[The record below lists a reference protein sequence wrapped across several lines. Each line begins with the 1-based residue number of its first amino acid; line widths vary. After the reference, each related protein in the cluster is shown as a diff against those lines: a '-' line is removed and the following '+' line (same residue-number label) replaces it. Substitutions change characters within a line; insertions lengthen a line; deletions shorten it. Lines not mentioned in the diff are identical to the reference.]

1 MDSKPRNIFQRFSFP
16 FIWMWQKSRD
26 FGRWYRSLYKNAPW
40 WKKIGVGFS
49 SFIVFIIVYCLAVQF
64 NLFWLFGKSPS
75 LDTIMNPKTAAAS
88 EIYSADGKLLGKFF
102 SENRTPVAYD
112 SIAPNFFDALI
123 STEDERFYSHHGVD
137 FMGLGAAVKDAA
149 TGHAR
154 GASTITQQLVKNM
167 FRVRT
172 EYSTGLLGYIPGV
185 KMLIMKSKEMIIA
198 TELEWFCS
206 KQEILTMYAN
216 TVDFGSNA
224 YGIKTAAKTY
234 FNTTPA
240 ELKTEQSAVLVGLLK
255 ATSAYNPKTNPK
267 NSLFRRNVVLDN
279 MYKHGKLSAAE
290 LSELRE
296 KPIELNFSVETAYDG
311 QALYFRQA
319 VADEIKNLDLGL
331 DPYKD
336 GLKIYTTVD
345 SRMQKYAEQAM
356 LEQMKVVQR
365 NFDAHWGK
373 QDPWVNEKNQ
383 PIPGF
388 LQEKLKQ
395 TDAYKMLSARYPDDP
410 QKVMEILNTPHNVKL
425 FSYSGDNLKVER
437 EMTSVDSLRYMLR
450 FMHAGFVAI
459 EPQTGDVKA
468 YVGDVDFN
476 TWQHDNVK
484 ATHQPGSTFK
494 LFVYATAMKQGWLP
508 SDARLKDEYIQM
520 NVVDEQGKPS
530 VWRPHNANGRFSG
543 ANIPLRAAF
552 AQSINT
558 IAIKLGQEVGI
569 PNVIKTAQDMGIK
582 SKLNDAPSLPLGP
595 SDVHLME
602 LVGAYASVANYGEF
616 VKPTMITRIIDRE
629 GKVVY
634 ESRKEVR
641 TVLSDKEAFYMQTL
655 LGAGMTDAG
664 GTSQALASQNYIGQ
678 WFWNKRIDAGGK
690 TGTSNSHADAWFVG
704 VTPNLVGGAWVGG
717 EYRQIHFRSGAL
729 GQGSKTALPIF
740 GLFMKKV
747 LSDAALAPKYL
758 ARYRIPEGVNPA
770 DLEGRFLYQHA
781 DSTSHDSTA
790 VDFSEDLGA
799 SPEEHGDNPPPPPA
813 APPHEPAA
821 PKEPVNNTSNG
832 TAEPVKDQGAKT
844 GMNKNSATIKTDRT
858 QSSGEKKP
866 KKKASGDD
874 LFN

>member
-16 FIWMWQKSRD
+16 FISMWQKSRD

-790 VDFSEDLGA
+790 VDFSEDIGA
-799 SPEEHGDNPPPPPA
+799 SPEEHGDNPPPPA
-813 APPHEPAA
+813 APTHEPVA
-821 PKEPVNNTSNG
+821 PKEPVNNTPNG

-844 GMNKNSATIKTDRT
+844 GMNKNSTTIKTDRT

>member
-1 MDSKPRNIFQRFSFP
+1 
-16 FIWMWQKSRD
+16 
-26 FGRWYRSLYKNAPW
+26 
-40 WKKIGVGFS
+40 
-49 SFIVFIIVYCLAVQF
+49 
-64 NLFWLFGKSPS
+64 
-75 LDTIMNPKTAAAS
+75 MNPKTAAAS

-172 EYSTGLLGYIPGV
+172 EYSTGLLGYIPGI

-267 NSLFRRNVVLDN
+267 NSLSRRNVVLEN
-279 MYKHGKLSAAE
+279 MYNHGKLSAAE
-290 LSELRE
+290 LSDLRD

-336 GLKIYTTVD
+336 GLKIFTTVD

-395 TDAYKMLSARYPDDP
+395 TDAYKMLSVRYPDDP
-410 QKVMEILNTPHNVKL
+410 QKVMEILNTPHKVKL
-425 FSYSGDNLKVER
+425 FSYAGQNLKIER
-437 EMTSVDSLRYMLR
+437 EMSSVDSLRYMLH
-450 FMHAGFVAI
+450 FMHAGFVAM
-459 EPQTGDVKA
+459 EPQTGEVKA

-476 TWQHDNVK
+476 TWQHDNVR

-508 SDARLKDEYIQM
+508 SDARLKDDYIQM
-520 NVVDEQGKPS
+520 NVVDENGKPS

-558 IAIKLGQEVGI
+558 IAVKLGQEVGI

-582 SKLNDAPSLPLGP
+582 SKLNDAPSLPLGA

-602 LVGAYASVANYGEF
+602 LVGAYASVANYGEY
-616 VKPTMITRIIDRE
+616 VKPTMITRIVDRE

-634 ESRKEVR
+634 EARKEVR

-678 WFWNKRIDAGGK
+678 WFWNRRIDAGGK

-747 LSDAALAPKYL
+747 LSDASLAPKYL

-770 DLEGRFLYQHA
+770 DLEGRFVYQSA
-781 DSTSHDSTA
+781 DTTRHDSSS
-790 VDFSEDLGA
+790 VDLSEGIGEA
-799 SPEEHGDNPPPPPA
+799 PREEHGDNTPPPPA
-813 APPHEPAA
+813 AAPHEPTA
-821 PKEPVNNTSNG
+821 PKEPVNNTPNG
-832 TAEPVKDQGAKT
+832 TAEPVKDQSPKT

-866 KKKASGDD
+866 KKKTSGDD

>member
-1 MDSKPRNIFQRFSFP
+1 
-16 FIWMWQKSRD
+16 
-26 FGRWYRSLYKNAPW
+26 
-40 WKKIGVGFS
+40 
-49 SFIVFIIVYCLAVQF
+49 
-64 NLFWLFGKSPS
+64 
-75 LDTIMNPKTAAAS
+75 MNPKTAAAS

-172 EYSTGLLGYIPGV
+172 EYSTGLLGYIPGI

-267 NSLFRRNVVLDN
+267 NSLSRRNVVLEN
-279 MYKHGKLSAAE
+279 MYNHGKLSAAE
-290 LSELRE
+290 LRDLRD

-336 GLKIYTTVD
+336 GLKIFTTVD

-395 TDAYKMLSARYPDDP
+395 TDAYKMLSVRYPDDP
-410 QKVMEILNTPHNVKL
+410 QKVMEILNTPHKVKL
-425 FSYSGDNLKVER
+425 FSYAGQNLKIER
-437 EMTSVDSLRYMLR
+437 EMSSVDSLRYMLH
-450 FMHAGFVAI
+450 FMHAGFVAM
-459 EPQTGDVKA
+459 EPQTGEVKA

-476 TWQHDNVK
+476 TWQHDNVR

-508 SDARLKDEYIQM
+508 SDARLKDDYIQM
-520 NVVDEQGKPS
+520 NVVDENGKPS

-558 IAIKLGQEVGI
+558 IAVKLGQEVGI

-582 SKLNDAPSLPLGP
+582 SKLNDAPSLPLGA

-602 LVGAYASVANYGEF
+602 LVGAYASVANYGEY
-616 VKPTMITRIIDRE
+616 VKPTMITRIVDRE

-634 ESRKEVR
+634 EARKEVR

-678 WFWNKRIDAGGK
+678 WFWNRRIDAGGK

-747 LSDAALAPKYL
+747 LSDASLAPKYL

-770 DLEGRFLYQHA
+770 DLEGRFVYQSA
-781 DSTSHDSTA
+781 DTTRHDSSSVEVSNT
-790 VDFSEDLGA
+790 SE
-799 SPEEHGDNPPPPPA
+799 SSTEEHDDN
-813 APPHEPAA
+813 APTAGQSHETQTTKDPI
-821 PKEPVNNTSNG
+821 NNSSNG
-832 TAEPVKDQGAKT
+832 TTEAAKNQGGKT
-844 GMNKNSATIKTDRT
+844 EANKNNAATQKTERT
-858 QSSGEKKP
+858 QPSGDKKP
-866 KKKASGDD
+866 KKKTSGDD

>member
-395 TDAYKMLSARYPDDP
+395 TDAYKMLSARYPDDS

-821 PKEPVNNTSNG
+821 PKEPVNNTPNS

>member
-1 MDSKPRNIFQRFSFP
+1 
-16 FIWMWQKSRD
+16 
-26 FGRWYRSLYKNAPW
+26 
-40 WKKIGVGFS
+40 
-49 SFIVFIIVYCLAVQF
+49 
-64 NLFWLFGKSPS
+64 
-75 LDTIMNPKTAAAS
+75 MNPKTAAAS

-172 EYSTGLLGYIPGV
+172 EYSTGLLGYIPGI

-267 NSLFRRNVVLDN
+267 NSLSRRNVVLEN
-279 MYKHGKLSAAE
+279 MYNHGKLSAAE
-290 LSELRE
+290 LRDLRD

-356 LEQMKVVQR
+356 LEQMKAVQR

-395 TDAYKMLSARYPDDP
+395 TDAYKMLSVRYPDDP
-410 QKVMEILNTPHNVKL
+410 QKVMEILNTPHKVKL
-425 FSYSGDNLKVER
+425 FSYAGQNLKIER
-437 EMTSVDSLRYMLR
+437 EMSSVDSLRYMLH
-450 FMHAGFVAI
+450 FMHAGFVAM
-459 EPQTGDVKA
+459 EPQTGEVKA

-476 TWQHDNVK
+476 TWQHDNVR

-508 SDARLKDEYIQM
+508 SDARLKDDYIQM
-520 NVVDEQGKPS
+520 NVVDENGKPS

-558 IAIKLGQEVGI
+558 IAVKLGQEVGI

-582 SKLNDAPSLPLGP
+582 SKLNDAPSLPLGA

-602 LVGAYASVANYGEF
+602 LVGAYASVANYGEY
-616 VKPTMITRIIDRE
+616 VKPTMITRIVDRE

-634 ESRKEVR
+634 EARKEVR

-678 WFWNKRIDAGGK
+678 WFWNRRIDAGGK

-747 LSDAALAPKYL
+747 LSDASLAPKYL

-770 DLEGRFLYQHA
+770 DLEGRFVYQSA
-781 DSTSHDSTA
+781 DTTRHDSSS
-790 VDFSEDLGA
+790 VDFSEGLGA
-799 SPEEHGDNPPPPPA
+799 SQEEHGDNPPPPPA
-813 APPHEPAA
+813 AAPHEPTA
-821 PKEPVNNTSNG
+821 PKEPVNNTPNG
-832 TAEPVKDQGAKT
+832 TAEPVKDQGPKT

-858 QSSGEKKP
+858 QPSGEKKP
-866 KKKASGDD
+866 KKKASSDD

>member
-1 MDSKPRNIFQRFSFP
+1 
-16 FIWMWQKSRD
+16 
-26 FGRWYRSLYKNAPW
+26 
-40 WKKIGVGFS
+40 
-49 SFIVFIIVYCLAVQF
+49 
-64 NLFWLFGKSPS
+64 
-75 LDTIMNPKTAAAS
+75 MNPKTAAAS

-172 EYSTGLLGYIPGV
+172 EYSTGLLGYIPGI

-267 NSLFRRNVVLDN
+267 NSLSRRNVVLEN
-279 MYKHGKLSAAE
+279 MYNHGKLSAAE
-290 LSELRE
+290 LSDLRD

-336 GLKIYTTVD
+336 GLKIFTTVD

-395 TDAYKMLSARYPDDP
+395 TDAYKMLSVRYPDDP
-410 QKVMEILNTPHNVKL
+410 QKVMEILNTPHKVKL
-425 FSYSGDNLKVER
+425 FSYAGQNLKIER
-437 EMTSVDSLRYMLR
+437 EMSSVDSLRYMLH
-450 FMHAGFVAI
+450 FMHAGFVAM
-459 EPQTGDVKA
+459 EPQTGEVKA

-476 TWQHDNVK
+476 TWQHDNVR

-508 SDARLKDEYIQM
+508 SDARLKDDYIQM
-520 NVVDEQGKPS
+520 NVVDENGKPS

-558 IAIKLGQEVGI
+558 IAVKLGQEVGI

-582 SKLNDAPSLPLGP
+582 SKLNDAPSLPLGA

-602 LVGAYASVANYGEF
+602 LVGAYASVANYGEY
-616 VKPTMITRIIDRE
+616 VKPTMITRIVDRE

-634 ESRKEVR
+634 EARKEVR

-678 WFWNKRIDAGGK
+678 WFWNRRIDAGGK

-747 LSDAALAPKYL
+747 LSDASLAPKYL

-770 DLEGRFLYQHA
+770 DLEGRFVYQSA
-781 DSTSHDSTA
+781 DTTRHDSSSVEVSNT
-790 VDFSEDLGA
+790 SE
-799 SPEEHGDNPPPPPA
+799 SSTEEHDDN
-813 APPHEPAA
+813 APTAGQSHETQTTKDPI
-821 PKEPVNNTSNG
+821 NNSSNG
-832 TAEPVKDQGAKT
+832 TTEAAKNQGGKT
-844 GMNKNSATIKTDRT
+844 EANKNNAATQKTERT
-858 QSSGEKKP
+858 QPSGDKKP
-866 KKKASGDD
+866 KKKTSGDD

>member
-1 MDSKPRNIFQRFSFP
+1 
-16 FIWMWQKSRD
+16 
-26 FGRWYRSLYKNAPW
+26 
-40 WKKIGVGFS
+40 
-49 SFIVFIIVYCLAVQF
+49 
-64 NLFWLFGKSPS
+64 
-75 LDTIMNPKTAAAS
+75 MNPKTAAAS

-172 EYSTGLLGYIPGV
+172 EYSTGLLGYIPGI

-267 NSLFRRNVVLDN
+267 NSLSRRNVVLEN
-279 MYKHGKLSAAE
+279 MYNHGKLSAAE
-290 LSELRE
+290 LRDLRD

-336 GLKIYTTVD
+336 GLKIFTTVD

-395 TDAYKMLSARYPDDP
+395 TDAYKMLSVRYPDDP
-410 QKVMEILNTPHNVKL
+410 QKVMEILNTPHKVKL
-425 FSYSGDNLKVER
+425 FSYAGQNLKIER
-437 EMTSVDSLRYMLR
+437 EMSSVDSLRYMLH
-450 FMHAGFVAI
+450 FMHAGFVAM
-459 EPQTGDVKA
+459 EPQTGEVKA

-476 TWQHDNVK
+476 TWQHDNVR

-508 SDARLKDEYIQM
+508 SDARLKDDYIQM
-520 NVVDEQGKPS
+520 NVVDENGKPS

-558 IAIKLGQEVGI
+558 IAVKLGQEVGI

-582 SKLNDAPSLPLGP
+582 SKLNDAPSLPLGA

-602 LVGAYASVANYGEF
+602 LVCAYASVANYGEY
-616 VKPTMITRIIDRE
+616 VKPTMITRIVDRE

-634 ESRKEVR
+634 EARKEVR

-678 WFWNKRIDAGGK
+678 WFWNRRIDAGGK

-747 LSDAALAPKYL
+747 LSDASLAPKYL

-770 DLEGRFLYQHA
+770 DLEGRFVYQSA
-781 DSTSHDSTA
+781 DTTRHDSSSVEVSNT
-790 VDFSEDLGA
+790 SE
-799 SPEEHGDNPPPPPA
+799 SSTEEHDDN
-813 APPHEPAA
+813 APTAGQSHETQTTKDPI
-821 PKEPVNNTSNG
+821 NNSSNG
-832 TAEPVKDQGAKT
+832 TTEAAKNQGGKT
-844 GMNKNSATIKTDRT
+844 EANKNNAATQKTERT
-858 QSSGEKKP
+858 QPSGDKKP
-866 KKKASGDD
+866 KKKTSGDD

>member
-1 MDSKPRNIFQRFSFP
+1 
-16 FIWMWQKSRD
+16 
-26 FGRWYRSLYKNAPW
+26 
-40 WKKIGVGFS
+40 
-49 SFIVFIIVYCLAVQF
+49 
-64 NLFWLFGKSPS
+64 
-75 LDTIMNPKTAAAS
+75 MNPKTAAAS

-198 TELEWFCS
+198 TELEGFCS
-206 KQEILTMYAN
+206 KQEILKMYAN

-224 YGIKTAAKTY
+224 FGIKTAAKTY

-267 NSLFRRNVVLDN
+267 NSLSRRNVVLEN
-279 MYKHGKLSAAE
+279 MYNHGKLSAT
-290 LSELRE
+290 ELRDLRD

-319 VADEIKNLDLGL
+319 VADEIKNIDLGL
-331 DPYKD
+331 EPYKD
-336 GLKIYTTVD
+336 GLKIVTTVD
-345 SRMQKYAEQAM
+345 SRPQKYAEHAM

-395 TDAYKMLSARYPDDP
+395 TDAYKMLSVRYPDDP
-410 QKVMEILNTPHNVKL
+410 QKVMEILNTPHKVKL
-425 FSYSGDNLKVER
+425 FSYAGQNLKIER
-437 EMTSVDSLRYMLR
+437 EMSSVDSLRYMLH
-450 FMHAGFVAI
+450 FMHAGFVAM
-459 EPQTGDVKA
+459 EPQTGEVKA

-476 TWQHDNVK
+476 TWQHDNVR

-508 SDARLKDEYIQM
+508 SDARLKDDYIQM
-520 NVVDEQGKPS
+520 NVVDENGKPS

-558 IAIKLGQEVGI
+558 IAVKLGQEVGI

-582 SKLNDAPSLPLGP
+582 SKLNDAPSLPLGA

-602 LVGAYASVANYGEF
+602 LVGAYASVANYGEY
-616 VKPTMITRIIDRE
+616 VKPTMITRIVDRE

-634 ESRKEVR
+634 EARKEVR

-678 WFWNKRIDAGGK
+678 WFWNRRIDAGGK

-747 LSDAALAPKYL
+747 LSDASLAPKYL

-770 DLEGRFLYQHA
+770 DLEGRFVYQSA
-781 DSTSHDSTA
+781 DTTRHDSSS

-799 SPEEHGDNPPPPPA
+799 SPEEHGDNPPPPA
-813 APPHEPAA
+813 AAPHEPTA
-821 PKEPVNNTSNG
+821 PKEPVNNTPNG
-832 TAEPVKDQGAKT
+832 TAEPVKDQGPKT

-858 QSSGEKKP
+858 QPSGDKKP

>member
-1 MDSKPRNIFQRFSFP
+1 
-16 FIWMWQKSRD
+16 
-26 FGRWYRSLYKNAPW
+26 
-40 WKKIGVGFS
+40 
-49 SFIVFIIVYCLAVQF
+49 
-64 NLFWLFGKSPS
+64 
-75 LDTIMNPKTAAAS
+75 MNPKTAAAS

-172 EYSTGLLGYIPGV
+172 EYSTGLLGYIPGI

-267 NSLFRRNVVLDN
+267 NSLSRRNVVLEN
-279 MYKHGKLSAAE
+279 MYNHGKLSAAE
-290 LSELRE
+290 LRDLRD

-336 GLKIYTTVD
+336 GLKIFTTVD

-395 TDAYKMLSARYPDDP
+395 TDAYKMLSVRYPDDP
-410 QKVMEILNTPHNVKL
+410 QKVMEILNTPHKVKL
-425 FSYSGDNLKVER
+425 FSYAGQNLKIER
-437 EMTSVDSLRYMLR
+437 EMSSVDSLRYMLYL
-450 FMHAGFVAI
+450 MHAGFVAL
-459 EPQTGDVKA
+459 EPQTGEVKA

-476 TWQHDNVK
+476 TWQHDNVR

-508 SDARLKDEYIQM
+508 SDARLKDDYIQM
-520 NVVDEQGKPS
+520 NVVDENGKPS

-558 IAIKLGQEVGI
+558 IAVKLGQEVGI

-582 SKLNDAPSLPLGP
+582 SKLNDAPSLPLGA

-602 LVGAYASVANYGEF
+602 LVGAYASVANYGEY
-616 VKPTMITRIIDRE
+616 VKPTMITRIVDRE

-634 ESRKEVR
+634 EARKEVR

-678 WFWNKRIDAGGK
+678 WFWNRRIDAGGK

-747 LSDAALAPKYL
+747 LSDASLAPKYL

-770 DLEGRFLYQHA
+770 DLEGRFVYQSA
-781 DSTSHDSTA
+781 DTTRHDSSSVEVSNT
-790 VDFSEDLGA
+790 SE
-799 SPEEHGDNPPPPPA
+799 SSTEEHDDN
-813 APPHEPAA
+813 APTAGQSHETQTTKDPI
-821 PKEPVNNTSNG
+821 NNSSNG
-832 TAEPVKDQGAKT
+832 TTEAAKNQGGKT
-844 GMNKNSATIKTDRT
+844 EANKNNAATQKTERT
-858 QSSGEKKP
+858 QPSGDKKP
-866 KKKASGDD
+866 KKKTSGDD